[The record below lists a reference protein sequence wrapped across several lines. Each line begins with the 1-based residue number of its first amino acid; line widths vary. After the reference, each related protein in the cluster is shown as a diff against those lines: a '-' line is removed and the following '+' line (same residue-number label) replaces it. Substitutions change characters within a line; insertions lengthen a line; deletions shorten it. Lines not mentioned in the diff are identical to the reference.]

1 MTNLSLN
8 LNPAETALTF
18 VQDGKVLTDSRTVAA
33 TFGKEHRNV
42 LAAVKRL
49 GIPADFNA
57 LNFKPVEYTD
67 EKGERRPCYH
77 ITRDGFVL
85 LVMGF
90 TGKKAMTFKI
100 KYIEA
105 FNAMERALKAQLA
118 APDKPVT
125 VSEHTRSLP
134 SGKKEIVLSEKAK
147 QEIGGIV
154 KACAAKAIKDELA
167 DIIGYLTG
175 GRMDCYA
182 LADLIKTASSPL
194 KAAGALKENA
204 LKDLIRDVLREELV
218 GFLLKDGV
226 TATEPFNGNVTADGL
241 PAANWALS
249 IVHGASAL
257 QSIIG
262 QMTDKQKEAV
272 KLLA

>member
-1 MTNLSLN
+1 MNDLVFAQN
-8 LNPAETALTF
+8 G
-18 VQDGKVLTDSRTVAA
+18 QVLTNSKTVSAIFNKRHDNILNA
-33 TFGKEHRNV
+33 I
-42 LAAVKRL
+42 KRL
-49 GIPADFNA
+49 DCPENFKL
-57 LNFKPVEYTD
+57 LNFKELEETYTNGIGVQGKRPVFNMT
-67 EKGERRPCYH
+67 K
-77 ITRDGFVL
+77 DGFVL

-90 TGKKAMTFKI
+90 TGKKAMEFKI

-105 FNAMERALKAQLA
+105 FNAMERALEAQPA
-118 APDKPVT
+118 AAAKPVT
-125 VSEHTRSLP
+125 VQEHTRALP

-154 KACAAKAIKDELA
+154 KACLGTSGK
-167 DIIGYLTG
+167 TS
-175 GRMDCYA
+175 CA
-182 LADLIKTASSPL
+182 LDVDVL
-194 KAAGALKENA
+194 KN
-204 LKDLIRDVLREELV
+204 LIREVLREELT

-241 PAANWALS
+241 PAANWVLS

-257 QSIIG
+257 QYIIG